1 LRSGHPATPM
11 ALFNYK
17 AIDANG
23 KAMLGQ
29 IDALNV
35 VDLELR
41 LKRMGLDLVVGGPT
55 KRAVAFGR
63 AIKRPDL
70 INFCFH
76 LEQLTSSGVPLV
88 EGLTDLRD
96 SVENPRFREIM
107 SGLIEGIG
115 GGQNLSGALANYPE
129 VFNPVFRALIKAGE
143 DTGRLPEVLRSLTEN
158 LKWEDELSAQTKKLL
173 MYPAFVGGV
182 VLAVT
187 LFLMIYLVPQ
197 MVSLI
202 KNMGQTLPMHTRA
215 LIAVSNFLVTYWWF
229 VILAPIA
236 TYFGLKIAAQ
246 TNPVLRYRIDAFKLR
261 VPVVGPIL
269 RKIILSR
276 FASVFALMYS
286 SGITILDAIRSSEE
300 IAGNQVIQEG
310 LRAVGQEIADG
321 KNVTAAF
328 QDVGMFPPLV
338 VRMLRVGE
346 STGALDTALLNVSY
360 FFNREVREGIAKI
373 QVMIEPTLTVVMGI
387 LLGWVMLS
395 VLGPIYDTIS
405 KLKF

>member
-1 LRSGHPATPM
+1 M

-17 AIDANG
+17 AIDLHG
-23 KAMLGQ
+23 KAILGQ
-29 IDALNV
+29 IDALNI

-55 KRAVAFGR
+55 KRAVGFGR
-63 AIKRPDL
+63 GVSRPEL

-76 LEQLTSSGVPLV
+76 LEQLSSAGVPVV

-96 SVENPRFREIM
+96 SVENPRFREVI
-107 SGLIEGIG
+107 SGLIEGIQ
-115 GGQNLSGALANYPE
+115 GGQNLSGALSNYPE
-129 VFNPVFRALIKAGE
+129 TFSPVFRALVKAGE
-143 DTGRLPEVLRSLTEN
+143 ETGRLPEVLRSLVEN
-158 LKWEDELSAQTKKLL
+158 LKWEDELRAQTKKLV
-173 MYPAFVGGV
+173 MYPLFVGVV
-182 VLAVT
+182 VLGVT
-187 LFLMIYLVPQ
+187 LFLMVYLVPQ

-202 KNMGQTLPMHTRA
+202 KTMGQTLPLHTRL
-215 LIAVSNFLVTYWWF
+215 LIAVSNFLVGYWWL
-229 VILAPIA
+229 V
-236 TYFGLKIAAQ
+236 IAAPFIIFYGIKFAAQ
-246 TNPVLRYRIDAFKLR
+246 SNPVLRYRIDAFKLR
-261 VPVVGPIL
+261 LPVLGPIL

-300 IAGNQVIQEG
+300 TTGNLVIQEA
-310 LRAVGQEIADG
+310 LHNVGQEIGEG

-346 STGALDTALLNVSY
+346 STGALDTALANVSY
-360 FFNREVREGIAKI
+360 FYNREVREGIAKI
-373 QVMIEPTLTVVMGI
+373 QVMIEPTLTVMMGV

-395 VLGPIYDTIS
+395 VLGPIYDMITKI
-405 KLKF
+405 KF

>member
-1 LRSGHPATPM
+1 
-11 ALFNYK
+11 
-17 AIDANG
+17 
-23 KAMLGQ
+23 
-29 IDALNV
+29 V
-35 VDLELR
+35 
-41 LKRMGLDLVVGGPT
+41 
-55 KRAVAFGR
+55 
-63 AIKRPDL
+63 
-70 INFCFH
+70 
-76 LEQLTSSGVPLV
+76 
-88 EGLTDLRD
+88 
-96 SVENPRFREIM
+96 
-107 SGLIEGIG
+107 
-115 GGQNLSGALANYPE
+115 
-129 VFNPVFRALIKAGE
+129 
-143 DTGRLPEVLRSLTEN
+143 
-158 LKWEDELSAQTKKLL
+158 
-173 MYPAFVGGV
+173 
-182 VLAVT
+182 
-187 LFLMIYLVPQ
+187 
-197 MVSLI
+197 
-202 KNMGQTLPMHTRA
+202 HTRV
-215 LIAVSNFLVTYWWF
+215 LIAVSDFIVGYWWF
-229 VILAPIA
+229 VLFAPIA
-236 TYFGLKIAAQ
+236 AYFGLKIAAQ

-261 VPVVGPIL
+261 VPVFGPIL

-373 QVMIEPTLTVVMGI
+373 QVMIEPTLTVVMGL

-395 VLGPIYDTIS
+395 VLGPIYDSIS

>member
-1 LRSGHPATPM
+1 M

-17 AIDANG
+17 AIDVNG
-23 KAMLGQ
+23 KAILGQ

-41 LKRMGLDLVVGGPT
+41 LKRMGLDLVVGGPS
-55 KRAVAFGR
+55 KRAVGFGR
-63 AIKRPDL
+63 GVTRPEL

-76 LEQLTSSGVPLV
+76 LEQLSSAGVPVV

-96 SVENPRFREIM
+96 SVENPRFREVI
-107 SGLIEGIG
+107 SGLIEGIQ
-115 GGQNLSGALANYPE
+115 GGQNLSGALSNYPE
-129 VFNPVFRALIKAGE
+129 TFSPVFRALVKAGE
-143 DTGRLPEVLRSLTEN
+143 ETGRLPEVLRSLVEN
-158 LKWEDELSAQTKKLL
+158 LKWEDELRAQTKKLV
-173 MYPAFVGGV
+173 MYPLFVGVV
-182 VLAVT
+182 VLGVT
-187 LFLMIYLVPQ
+187 FFLMVYLVPQ

-202 KNMGQTLPMHTRA
+202 KTMGQTLPLHTRL
-215 LIAVSNFLVTYWWF
+215 LIAVSNFLVSYWWL
-229 VILAPIA
+229 VIAAPFII
-236 TYFGLKIAAQ
+236 YFGIKFAAQ
-246 TNPVLRYRIDAFKLR
+246 SNPALRYRIDAFKLR
-261 VPVVGPIL
+261 LPVLGPIL

-300 IAGNQVIQEG
+300 TTGNLVIQEA
-310 LRAVGQEIADG
+310 LHNVGQEIGEG

-346 STGALDTALLNVSY
+346 STGALDTALANVSY
-360 FFNREVREGIAKI
+360 FYNREVREGIAKI
-373 QVMIEPTLTVVMGI
+373 QVMIEPTLTVMMGV

-395 VLGPIYDTIS
+395 VLGPIYDMITKI
-405 KLKF
+405 KF

>member
-1 LRSGHPATPM
+1 M

-17 AIDANG
+17 AIDVNG

-55 KRAVAFGR
+55 KRAVRFGSV
-63 AIKRPDL
+63 IKRPDL

-76 LEQLTSSGVPLV
+76 LEQLTSAGVPLV

-96 SVENPRFREIM
+96 SLEGVPRFREVV
-107 SGLIEGIG
+107 SGLIESIG
-115 GGQNLSGALANYPE
+115 GGQNLSGALGNYPE
-129 VFNPVFRALIKAGE
+129 VFSPVFRALVKAGE
-143 DTGRLPEVLRSLTEN
+143 DTGRLPEVLRSLVEN
-158 LKWEDELSAQTKKLL
+158 MKWEDEIAAQTKKLV
-173 MYPAFVGGV
+173 MYPAFVGTV

-187 LFLMIYLVPQ
+187 VFLMIYLVPQ

-202 KNMGQTLPMHTRA
+202 KNMGQTIPAHTRA
-215 LIAVSNFLVTYWWF
+215 LIFVSNAMVNYWWAF
-229 VILAPIA
+229 ILVPVA
-236 TYFGLKIAAQ
+236 TVVGIKMMAIN
-246 TNPVLRYRIDAFKLR
+246 NPRVRYRIDAFKLR
-261 VPVVGPIL
+261 LPMVGPIL

-286 SGITILDAIRSSEE
+286 SGITILDAIRASEE
-300 IAGNQVIQEG
+300 VAGNLVIQEG
-310 LRAVGQEIADG
+310 LRTVGQQIAEG

-328 QDVGMFPPLV
+328 QEVGMFPPLV
-338 VRMLRVGE
+338 TRMLRVGE

-360 FFNREVREGIAKI
+360 FYNREVREGISRV

>member
-1 LRSGHPATPM
+1 MP
-11 ALFNYK
+11 LFNYK

-23 KAMLGQ
+23 KAILGQ

-55 KRAVAFGR
+55 KRAMGFGR
-63 AIKRPDL
+63 GVTRPEL

-76 LEQLTSSGVPLV
+76 LEQLSSSGVPLV

-96 SVENPRFREIM
+96 SVENPRFREVI
-107 SGLIEGIG
+107 SGLIEGIQ
-115 GGQNLSGALANYPE
+115 GGQNLSGALSNYPE
-129 VFNPVFRALIKAGE
+129 VFSSVFRALIKAGE
-143 DTGRLPEVLRSLTEN
+143 DTGRLPEVLRSLVEN
-158 LKWEDELSAQTKKLL
+158 LKWEDELRAQTKKLV
-173 MYPAFVGGV
+173 MYPLFVGTV
-182 VLAVT
+182 VLGVT
-187 LFLMIYLVPQ
+187 FFLMVYLVPQ

-202 KNMGQTLPMHTRA
+202 KTMGQTLPLHTRV
-215 LIAVSNFLVTYWWF
+215 LIAVSNFLVSYWWA
-229 VILAPIA
+229 VLLAPFAIF
-236 TYFGLKIAAQ
+236 FGIKFAAQ
-246 TNPVLRYRIDAFKLR
+246 TNPVLRYRLDGFKLR
-261 VPVVGPIL
+261 LPLIGPIL

-300 IAGNQVIQEG
+300 IAGNAVIQEA
-310 LRAVGQEIADG
+310 LHTVGQEIGEG

-346 STGALDTALLNVSY
+346 STGALDTALANVSY
-360 FFNREVREGIAKI
+360 FYNREVREGIGKI
-373 QVMIEPTLTVVMGI
+373 QVMIEPTLTVVMGV

-395 VLGPIYDTIS
+395 VLGPIYDMITKI
-405 KLKF
+405 KF